1 MLIFS
6 QKKQIMQSKPL
17 PTILYYI
24 LYGQP
29 LMNIVEYCRCSI
41 HTFSLWNYFV
51 RKIPNHDCCCLT
63 FEIRSIVH
71 LDCFSKYDFNL
82 QSMVYKKKVLVIGY
96 WVRSSNN
103 HSPKLPFLHISFVQR
118 HLFLLP
124 RNILWFGWMLA
135 RKNFFG
141 HKSKTFKSAKNIE
154 IHKNSSRVTIWSLK
168 LQNRSHLFATLVV
181 FMCFRNPRILLK
193 TSMIWRNPRFFL
205 IFCSYWKFE
214 DLTKSSD
221 NSRIWSNP
229 QKIRWFHISRWKPPM
244 SMT

>member
-1 MLIFS
+1 MTSRTHDNFRHNFWTWVDPPPPFEQCS
-6 QKKQIMQSKPL
+6 KKL
-17 PTILYYI
+17 
-24 LYGQP
+24 
-29 LMNIVEYCRCSI
+29 
-41 HTFSLWNYFV
+41 HFSLMSAS
-51 RKIPNHDCCCLT
+51 L
-63 FEIRSIVH
+63 RSIVH

-141 HKSKTFKSAKNIE
+141 NKSKTSKSAKNIE

-168 LQNRSHLFATLVV
+168 SYARLMTLPKTQRTWGLSDLSKVTPLV
-181 FMCFRNPRILLK
+181 LITSQTQIL
-193 TSMIWRNPRFFL
+193 I
-205 IFCSYWKFE
+205 
-214 DLTKSSD
+214 
-221 NSRIWSNP
+221 
-229 QKIRWFHISRWKPPM
+229 
-244 SMT
+244 

>member
-168 LQNRSHLFATLVV
+168 LQNLDQT
-181 FMCFRNPRILLK
+181 
-193 TSMIWRNPRFFL
+193 
-205 IFCSYWKFE
+205 
-214 DLTKSSD
+214 
-221 NSRIWSNP
+221 
-229 QKIRWFHISRWKPPM
+229 
-244 SMT
+244 